1 MATNQVLDHIRHE
14 IIESGYD
21 TRYKIGAYDFVL
33 SGLEFYLAGLGEK
46 RHVSGQEFSLG
57 LLQFAQKQFGLLA
70 LSVLKSWGVT
80 KTDDF
85 GHLVYNMIGIG
96 LMSRQPNDAIEDFF
110 DVIELKDFFDSQ
122 EFFEIDTKFIKKIK
136 GA

>member
-1 MATNQVLDHIRHE
+1 
-14 IIESGYD
+14 
-21 TRYKIGAYDFVL
+21 
-33 SGLEFYLAGLGEK
+33 
-46 RHVSGQEFSLG
+46 
-57 LLQFAQKQFGLLA
+57 
-70 LSVLKSWGVT
+70 
-80 KTDDF
+80 
-85 GHLVYNMIGIG
+85 MIGIG